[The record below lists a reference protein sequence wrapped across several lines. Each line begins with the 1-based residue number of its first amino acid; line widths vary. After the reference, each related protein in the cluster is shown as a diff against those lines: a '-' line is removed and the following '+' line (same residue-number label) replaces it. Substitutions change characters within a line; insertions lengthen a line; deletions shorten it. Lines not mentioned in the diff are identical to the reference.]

1 MPKSKKAK
9 FKYKVGQVVNFTYYD
24 GTPYV
29 GTIVERQY
37 KGQNADWMDTLYDM
51 CEYTLHVPDNSGRY
65 QRGYMAY
72 PSLTENRI
80 NQVQQI
86 TTQSFLS
93 DEVTSVNSSTVATGV
108 PITNSVASELDEAI
122 AQQRKFLSK

>member
-1 MPKSKKAK
+1 MPKKSK

-37 KGQNADWMDTLYDM
+37 KGEDSDWMDTLYTQ
-51 CEYTLHVPDNSGRY
+51 CEYKIHVPDNSGRY
-65 QRGYMAY
+65 KRGYMVY

-80 NQVQQI
+80 NMVQHKA
-86 TTQSFLS
+86 TQSFLS
-93 DEVTSVNSSTVATGV
+93 DDVIQSQSSVGTTDVS
-108 PITNSVASELDEAI
+108 ITNSDASELDTAI
-122 AQQRKFLSK
+122 AQQRKFLSR

>member
-1 MPKSKKAK
+1 MSKSKKAK

-51 CEYTLHVPDNSGRY
+51 CEYKLHVPDNSGRY
-65 QRGYMAY
+65 KRGYMVY

-80 NQVQQI
+80 NQTQSNVA
-86 TTQSFLS
+86 QSFLS
-93 DEVTSVNSSTVATGV
+93 NDVISSQSSVGTTDVS
-108 PITNSVASELDEAI
+108 ITNSVASELDSAI